1 MVNPTTGRVLGVFAD
16 GYRAHQYR
24 RSLLD
29 NLSVLLDVAG
39 GDLHIG
45 SVGCLGDGAQAWVQ
59 VRPAEGVHVGGDS
72 LLPWICASSS
82 LDGSLATTFGGS
94 WTRWVC
100 DNTMAMGLREP
111 TPKFRIKH
119 TRNSV
124 LKVGEAR
131 EVIGIVFD
139 HMDAVVAEAEQL
151 MNTAVADALMAKVMD
166 IAVGVPAADAS
177 PRAQTMNANKRAEV
191 MGLYNHDVRV
201 APYRG
206 TAWGIL
212 QAFNTHAH
220 HMQTVR
226 NVSRTDRQA
235 IRTITGKV
243 ENEDRDVLAAI
254 DRVLATV

>member
-1 MVNPTTGRVLGVFAD
+1 
-16 GYRAHQYR
+16 
-24 RSLLD
+24 
-29 NLSVLLDVAG
+29 
-39 GDLHIG
+39 
-45 SVGCLGDGAQAWVQ
+45 
-59 VRPAEGVHVGGDS
+59 
-72 LLPWICASSS
+72 
-82 LDGSLATTFGGS
+82 
-94 WTRWVC
+94 
-100 DNTMAMGLREP
+100 
-111 TPKFRIKH
+111 
-119 TRNSV
+119 
-124 LKVGEAR
+124 
-131 EVIGIVFD
+131 
-139 HMDAVVAEAEQL
+139 